1 MCYYLKVRY
10 MLKPKS
16 KFKLIV
22 AGEGGVGKTTFVTR
36 CTVGEYIEEDDIT
49 IGANFAVKTYRYDG
63 FQFSFQ
69 IWDFAGEERFRFLLP
84 SFCRGAAAGFV
95 CFDLTRPSTLAT
107 LPNWIRMIRKYAGD
121 IPLLLLG
128 FKADMLKT
136 GEALFMPC
144 IDLEDA
150 ENFAR
155 THNLIGF
162 LPISSKED
170 ENINQAFLILTNS
183 LYKRRAEKIEL

>member
-1 MCYYLKVRY
+1 

-36 CTVGEYIEEDDIT
+36 CTIGEYIEEDNIT
-49 IGANFAVKTYRYDG
+49 IGANFAVKTFQYDG
-63 FQFSFQ
+63 FLFSFQ

-84 SFCRGAAAGFV
+84 SFCRGTAAGFV
-95 CFDLTRPSTLAT
+95 CFDLTRPLTLAT
-107 LPNWIRMIRKYAGD
+107 LPNWIKMIRKHAGD

-128 FKADMLKT
+128 FKADLLNTDKSI
-136 GEALFMPC
+136 LMPY
-144 IDLEDA
+144 IDLEEA

-170 ENINQAFLILTNS
+170 ENINQAFVVLSNF
-183 LYKRRAEKIEL
+183 LYKRRMEKIEL